1 MFFDILIFY
10 RSKISKNNKGHQ
22 SPLKKK
28 NKLFQILGSVFFDIL
43 GLKISKGGGASQ
55 PELEIAQNGE
65 IPPKYQSLISNIKL
79 DIRISSL
86 IFWS

>member
-1 MFFDILIFY
+1 MNLDILIFL

-28 NKLFQILGSVFFDIL
+28 KKLFQILGSVFFDIL
-43 GLKISKGGGASQ
+43 GLKISKGGASQ

-65 IPPKYQSLISNIKL
+65 IPPKYQA
-79 DIRISSL
+79 
-86 IFWS
+86 